1 MFARL
6 TLALLV
12 SGMLFAS
19 AGQANAADYNFT
31 ALGLGSKY
39 PGPTGTAYDINNAG
53 QIATDVYSNSSSA
66 WAAGIWSSGAYTVLS
81 NPSGA
86 GYQGEGINDAGQVAG
101 YVTNSGYRSATVWSN
116 GTVTS
121 LASLGG
127 KNSDASAINNA
138 GQVVGGADTTTGT
151 MHATLWSS
159 NGTVTDLGASS
170 ASYSS
175 AVSINNSGQVVG
187 TLNNHATLWSNG
199 GTSRTDLGTLGGTSS
214 GAYGIND
221 AGLIVGNSKNSS
233 GYNHATLWSNG
244 GTTMVDLGTLT
255 NYGTSFAQAI
265 STNGLIV
272 GKSDV
277 TGVSGTH
284 AALWTVLNGVVKG
297 TDLNTFLDASSVNA
311 GWVLQTAFG
320 INDAGSIVGQ
330 AYNTKTFATDAFVL
344 AAVPEPES
352 YAMLLAGLGLIGAI
366 ARRRKQ

>member
-6 TLALLV
+6 ALALLV

-31 ALGLGSKY
+31 ALGLGAFQ
-39 PGPTGTAYDINNAG
+39 GPIGTAYDINNAG
-53 QIATDVYSNSSSA
+53 QIATDSYFSSKHTGGVWSNS
-66 WAAGIWSSGAYTVLS
+66 AYAILD
-81 NPSGA
+81 NPGGRS
-86 GYQGEGINDAGQVAG
+86 YQGEGINDAGQVAG
-101 YVTNSGYRSATVWSN
+101 YVTNSSGYRNASVWSN
-116 GTVTS
+116 GVITSS

-127 KNSDASAINNA
+127 NNSDASAINNA

-233 GYNHATLWSNG
+233 GYNHATLWSNS

-265 STNGLIV
+265 STSGLIA

-330 AYNTKTFATDAFVL
+330 AYNTKTFATDAYVL